1 MIVCP
6 RTTQAPDRKRTI
18 NAIGAPMK
26 RRTFMKFLSL
36 APAATFLSHGE
47 ALASNT
53 LAPTGRRRP
62 NPTLEESLN
71 LRPPEKTELLVI
83 AGTPCAGKST
93 FMLNLLD
100 RFTFERNER
109 SIYFSLE
116 CSRRYLTYR
125 WRHISKFPLTFKAQI
140 NVDIYDTHR
149 ASPKNVWTMVEASQA
164 LNPDLRYVFID
175 YLQLM
180 PWFDDGTEKTDRADR
195 ILRELKRM
203 AVELN
208 VAVILA
214 AQLNRESESQPNTV
228 SIRGVTD
235 SSPMDHLVTIHR
247 EYPGDEVTVTAHRTS
262 RTV

>member
-1 MIVCP
+1 
-6 RTTQAPDRKRTI
+6 
-18 NAIGAPMK
+18 MK

-36 APAATFLSHGE
+36 APAATLFHNSE
-47 ALASNT
+47 ALASNA
-53 LAPTGRRRP
+53 LLPTRRGRP
-62 NPTLEESLN
+62 NPTLVEALN
-71 LRPPEKTELLVI
+71 LSPPNRTELVVI

-116 CSRRYLTYR
+116 CSRNYLISR
-125 WRHISKFPLTFKAQI
+125 WRQISLYPHTFKAQT

-149 ASPKNVWTMVEASQA
+149 ASPKNIWTVVQASQT

-180 PWFDDGTEKTDRADR
+180 PCFEDGKEKTNLADA

-208 VAVILA
+208 ITVILA
-214 AQLNRESESQPNTV
+214 AQLNRGPESKTNSG
-228 SIRGVTD
+228 SLRGVTD
-235 SSPMDHLVTIHR
+235 SSPIDHLVTIHR
-247 EYPGDEVTVTAHRTS
+247 DYPSDEVTIVTHRPD
-262 RTV
+262 